1 VNTYPAVETRGNAR
15 EQESRSSVPN
25 KVVGTELNGS
35 SSVAIEAAVGAV
47 RKTFETGRTRS
58 YEWRAA
64 QLDGLLKMLAAEE
77 QAISEALSA
86 DVGKPTLEAWIAEI
100 SDCVNGTKYIK
111 KNLRKWMKPER
122 VSTALAAMPGKSR
135 IIREPLGVVLVI
147 TPWNYPFSLAIN
159 PIAGALAAGNCVVV
173 KPSEVAPATS
183 VLLARLLPKYLDQEA
198 VAVIEGGVPET
209 TALLAQRFDHI
220 FYTGN
225 GTVGRIVMQA
235 AAKHLTPV
243 TLELGGKSPAIIDA
257 SVDLEVS
264 ARRVA
269 WTKFYNCGQTCVAP
283 DYLLVH
289 SSVHDAFVAKLQTTL
304 KDFFGDDPQQS
315 KDYGRI
321 VNTRHHRRLMS
332 LLPGSGQVVVGGT
345 ADEGDRYLAPTILT
359 EVTPDAPIMRDEIFG
374 PILPVL
380 KVESLDQAIAFI
392 NARPK
397 PLALYLFSSSDASY
411 EQVVSRTSSGG
422 MVMNHAMIH
431 LGVHSLPFGGVGESG
446 MGAYHGKHSFDT
458 FSHKKAVLKKGSML
472 DPTFAYP
479 PYTESK
485 EGWLRRLL

>member
-1 VNTYPAVETRGNAR
+1 MNSYPAEARDVAR
-15 EQESRSSVPN
+15 EQDPRSSVAKLGGRERHEP
-25 KVVGTELNGS
+25 S
-35 SSVAIEAAVGAV
+35 AIAAAVNAV
-47 RKTFETGRTRS
+47 RRTFETGRTRS
-58 YEWRAA
+58 YAWRVA
-64 QLDGLLKMLAAEE
+64 QLDGLLALLSAEE
-77 QAISEALSA
+77 KAISEALNA
-86 DVGKPTLEAWIAEI
+86 DVGKPTLEAWIAEV
-100 SDCVNGTKYIK
+100 SDCVNGTKFIK

-122 VSTALAAMPGKSR
+122 VATSLAGMPGKSR
-135 IIREPLGVVLVI
+135 IVRDPLGVVLVI
-147 TPWNYPFSLAIN
+147 TPWNYPFALAIN
-159 PIAGALAAGNCVVV
+159 PIAGALAAGNCVVL

-183 VLLARLLPKYLDQEA
+183 ALLARLLPKYLDPEA
-198 VAVIEGGVPET
+198 IAVIEGAVPET
-209 TALLAQRFDHI
+209 TELLAQRFDHI

-225 GTVGRIVMQA
+225 GTVGRIVMEA

-243 TLELGGKSPAIIDA
+243 TLELGGKSPCIIDESA
-257 SVDLEVS
+257 DLEVS

-289 SSVHDAFVAKLQTTL
+289 ASVHDAFMAKLQETL
-304 KDFFGDDPQQS
+304 KAFFGDDPQRS

-321 VNTRHHRRLMS
+321 INARHHRRLMA
-332 LLPGSGQVVVGGT
+332 LLPGSGTVLTGGQG
-345 ADEGDRYLAPTILT
+345 DEADRYLAPTVLT
-359 EVTPDAPIMRDEIFG
+359 DVTQDAPIMRDEIFG

-380 KVESLDQAIAFI
+380 KIENLEQAIAFI

-397 PLALYLFSSSDASY
+397 PLALYLFSGSDASY

-431 LGVHSLPFGGVGESG
+431 LGVHTLPFGGVGESG

-458 FSHKKAVLKKGSML
+458 FSHKKAVLKKGSFL
-472 DPTFAYP
+472 DPTFVYP

-485 EGWLRRLL
+485 ESWIRRLL

>member
-1 VNTYPAVETRGNAR
+1 MNTYPAVESRGNAR
-15 EQESRSSVPN
+15 EQENRGGVARPAGGESRESS
-25 KVVGTELNGS
+25 
-35 SSVAIEAAVGAV
+35 AIEAAVSAV

-58 YEWRAA
+58 YEWRVA
-64 QLDGLLKMLAAEE
+64 QLDGLLRMLAAEE

-86 DVGKPTLEAWIAEI
+86 GVGKPTLEAWIAEV
-100 SDCVNGTKYIK
+100 SDCVNGTKFLK

-122 VSTALAAMPGKSR
+122 VPTSLAAMPGKSR

-159 PIAGALAAGNCVVV
+159 PIAGALAAGNCIVL

-183 VLLARLLPKYLDQEA
+183 ELLARLLPKYLDPEA
-198 VAVIEGGVPET
+198 IAVIEGSVQET
-209 TALLAQRFDHI
+209 TELLAQRFDHI

-225 GTVGRIVMQA
+225 GAVGRIVMQA

-243 TLELGGKSPAIIDA
+243 TLELGGKSPAIIDE
-257 SVDLEVS
+257 SVDIEVS

-289 SSVHDAFVAKLQTTL
+289 ASVHDAFVAKLQATL
-304 KDFFGDDPQQS
+304 KEFFGEDPQRS

-321 VNTRHHRRLMS
+321 VNARHHKRLMG
-332 LLPGSGQVVVGGT
+332 LLPGSGDTVAGGT
-345 ADEGDRYLAPTILT
+345 GDEADRYLAPTILVNVS
-359 EVTPDAPIMRDEIFG
+359 EDSPIMRDEIFG

-380 KVESLDQAIAFI
+380 KVENLEQAIGFI

-397 PLALYLFSSSDASY
+397 PLALYLFSASEASY

-422 MVMNHAMIH
+422 MVMNHAIVH

-458 FSHKKAVLKKGSML
+458 FSHKKAVLKKGFRL